1 MAVASPV
8 VGPRITCI
16 PARDARVAAVLRRG
30 PSGWFR
36 LGCWDVAAGTYTGGS
51 WLRGKVYPDRCDLSP
66 DGRLFCYF
74 ALNPGADWPLGWTY
88 IAVSRLPW
96 LHALAAW
103 GTSGTWTRGAYF
115 TDEPGAPSVA
125 APDHGTLPPSVR
137 LAVSGAH
144 SFAVERR
151 RGWSERPGS
160 EARRSGDMWD
170 ERRAQSL
177 VMTKPSP
184 LKPSVLLEV
193 EGGYGAFRS
202 RGYSTEIAYR
212 IVEGPSR
219 IALPSVQW
227 ADWDRNGD
235 LLVATDAGEL
245 QTRGKLGWLAPDSVV
260 ADLAAESPQPAIAPP
275 EARLWP

>member
-1 MAVASPV
+1 MVVAKPA

-16 PARDARVAAVLRRG
+16 PAGDARVAAVLRRG

-36 LGCWDVAAGTYTGGS
+36 LGRWDVATGTYTGGS

-74 ALNPGADWPLGWTY
+74 ALNPSADWPLGWTY
-88 IAVSRLPW
+88 IAVARLPW
-96 LHALAAW
+96 LFALAAW

-115 TDEPGAPSVA
+115 TDEPGASMVA
-125 APDHGTLPPSVR
+125 APDHGSLPPFVH

-151 RGWSERPGS
+151 RGFAERPGS
-160 EARRSGDMWD
+160 DARRPGDLWD

-177 VMTKPSP
+177 VMTKPNPVTS
-184 LKPSVLLEV
+184 SVHLEV
-193 EGGYGAFRS
+193 EGGYAAFRS
-202 RGYSTEIAYR
+202 RAYSTEIAYR
-212 IVEGPSR
+212 IVDGATR
-219 IALPSVQW
+219 IVLPSIQW

-245 QTRGKLGWLAPDSVV
+245 QSRGKLGWLAPDSVV
-260 ADLAAESPQPAIAPP
+260 ANLAVERPEPTIAPP
-275 EARLWP
+275 EAHRWP